1 MSRHAK
7 QVCASTS
14 VGSIGNPERRA
25 ELLIGNFRVDAQI
38 ARHLRSI
45 DRTLRFSA
53 SFALFAAF
61 AWLLRDILLLAFA
74 AVLIACMLRGISD
87 ALDRSTGLGAEIS
100 LAAVVILL
108 TLTVGAVLWWR
119 GNAIA
124 DQAAQI
130 VQQLQT
136 QIERLWGELQAT
148 SWGVVASRQLRDVT
162 SSARA
167 AITGYAPGVASS
179 MLGIGGS
186 IVVTIATAAFLAAS
200 PQIYLNGGLR
210 LLPISWRPRA
220 RNVATEVCKTLQL
233 WFAGQ
238 VVDMIVVAIL
248 LGSGLSFLGVKLA
261 PTLALLAGLLN
272 FVPYVGALAGVV
284 PALLVALAQSPEL
297 AMWVALL
304 FFCVQML
311 EGNLIAPLIQKRTIS
326 LAPAL
331 TIVSQTILGSLFGI
345 LGLVLATAL
354 TAAIV
359 TTVRMAY
366 VESVLEADAK
376 PQALASATD
385 QVYASAG
392 PVPDILTKT

>member
-1 MSRHAK
+1 
-7 QVCASTS
+7 
-14 VGSIGNPERRA
+14 
-25 ELLIGNFRVDAQI
+25 
-38 ARHLRSI
+38 
-45 DRTLRFSA
+45 
-53 SFALFAAF
+53 
-61 AWLLRDILLLAFA
+61 
-74 AVLIACMLRGISD
+74 
-87 ALDRSTGLGAEIS
+87 
-100 LAAVVILL
+100 
-108 TLTVGAVLWWR
+108 
-119 GNAIA
+119 
-124 DQAAQI
+124 
-130 VQQLQT
+130 
-136 QIERLWGELQAT
+136 
-148 SWGVVASRQLRDVT
+148 
-162 SSARA
+162 
-167 AITGYAPGVASS
+167 
-179 MLGIGGS
+179 
-186 IVVTIATAAFLAAS
+186 VTIATAAFLAAS

-345 LGLVLATAL
+345 LGLVLATPL